1 MKLFCS
7 FGFEDRAVIPDVLQ
21 RAQLRMMN
29 RVGIQKKDKEGR
41 FVLRKK
47 MCLGSRAIKKKY
59 IELPCHMEN
68 IPFSF
73 KGVFEKTI
81 DKSFNL
87 VHTILLSLFR
97 LHTTPLQTKYSPSP
111 FHLH

>member
-21 RAQLRMMN
+21 RAQLRMMK
-29 RVGIQKKDKEGR
+29 RVGIQKKDKEEI

-59 IELPCHMEN
+59 IKLPCHLEN
-68 IPFSF
+68 IQFSF
-73 KGVFEKTI
+73 KGVIE
-81 DKSFNL
+81 
-87 VHTILLSLFR
+87 
-97 LHTTPLQTKYSPSP
+97 
-111 FHLH
+111 